1 MACQGQS
8 REAMRS
14 TLDKAYGV
22 KYTRYRE
29 VRLVQVYVLEQEM
42 TYLQEL
48 REIYT
53 SFRKEV
59 SVMCLLTPERIISLK
74 FGKIENNKKISNLGW
89 GDYKDVLYSFLGIYT
104 LGVYIFA
111 KDKKSRYSIGDDKII
126 RIAGTKRWL
135 YSRKYIKGH
144 LNEFSELT
152 NTKEIMDFAEVYN
165 SEGNVIPIWPGGN
178 EFKGKAG
185 CYDIPDIFFSKY
197 GNMEEIYIQHILHKN
212 IEDVALTSVLYR

>member
-1 MACQGQS
+1 MNRNSGYC
-8 REAMRS
+8 
-14 TLDKAYGV
+14 
-22 KYTRYRE
+22 
-29 VRLVQVYVLEQEM
+29 
-42 TYLQEL
+42 
-48 REIYT
+48 
-53 SFRKEV
+53 KED
-59 SVMCLLTPERIISLK
+59 SIMCLLTPESIISLK

-111 KDKKSRYSIGDDKII
+111 KDKKSRYSIGEDKII

-135 YSRKYIKGH
+135 YSRKYIKEH

-165 SEGNVIPIWPGGN
+165 SEGNIIPIWPGGN

-212 IEDVALTSVLYR
+212 IEDVALTRFITKSPYVDAIEDIFDYDVNKYKEFVGHIVNEIKTRTKEIENLYKQNAN